1 MSGICCQ
8 RCLKAPCVCE
18 IQDEPQGLPRK
29 PPMPNNPPSRYKGRC
44 DVHGPHCQ
52 YGVREEEAGRK
63 SHAAATEQPTRPGAN
78 DGQVR
83 RMFRQGSALV
93 ARLNAR
99 PLVMQPYP
107 QPVQTMTTAMAAK
120 RGRKDS
126 CTTR

>member
-1 MSGICCQ
+1 MTPRTRAGRPLTEAEIRQ
-8 RCLKAPCVCE
+8 RT
-18 IQDEPQGLPRK
+18 
-29 PPMPNNPPSRYKGRC
+29 
-44 DVHGPHCQ
+44 
-52 YGVREEEAGRK
+52 EAGRK
-63 SHAAATEQPTRPGAN
+63 SRTDATTPTGVLSFAVGHQSQPGAQ

-83 RMFRQGSALV
+83 IVPLWSAAV

-120 RGRKDS
+120 KERKDS